1 MWQIQSQVFY
11 TLHLKY
17 QPPKMKQRT
26 LGKTGLTVPVLG
38 FGAMRLPE
46 KDQKVERKASMALIR
61 RAIELG
67 INYIDTAPAYCRN
80 LSEEIVG
87 RAIVGFDR
95 DSLIVSTKNDE
106 RKDADRWWE
115 HLHTSLKRL
124 ATDYIDIYFF
134 WGIKGREFA
143 EGIAPPG
150 LYEEAVKAKEQGLI
164 RHIAFSFHDEPKE
177 ITPIIDSGLFEV
189 MLVQYSL
196 MDRILETAIKRAH
209 SRGMGVV
216 VMGPLGGGRITQPS
230 PIMELL
236 APTPMGRA
244 NVGLRFALSHPGVSA
259 VLSGMSDVEM
269 LEENVDTANKLPP
282 LTSGERERI
291 EYLWKERERQT
302 EIGCTSCRYCEP
314 CPRKVNIPFVLSS
327 LEAGLTWGL
336 WDYAKERISFLRGR
350 PDLGEDMSAC
360 DLCGECDEK
369 CPQGI
374 AVSKLMR
381 EAKERLSE

>member
-1 MWQIQSQVFY
+1 
-11 TLHLKY
+11 
-17 QPPKMKQRT
+17 MKQCT

-46 KDQKVERKASMALIR
+46 KDSQVKQKASTALIR

-87 RAIVGFDR
+87 RAIAGYDR
-95 DSLIVSTKNDE
+95 ESLIVSTKNDE

-124 ATDYIDIYFF
+124 STDYIDIYFF

-150 LYEEAVKAKEQGLI
+150 LYDQALKAKEQGLI

-177 ITPIIDSGLFEV
+177 IIPIIDSGLFEV

-196 MDRILETAIKRAH
+196 MDRTLETAIQRAH

-230 PIMELL
+230 PITELL
-236 APTPMGRA
+236 APTPKGRA
-244 NVGLRFALSHPGVSA
+244 NVGLRFALSHPGVSS
-259 VLSGMSDVEM
+259 VLSGMSDVGM
-269 LEENVDTANKLPP
+269 LEENVDTANKLSP

-291 EYLWKERERQT
+291 EYLWEERERQA

-336 WDYAKERISFLRGR
+336 WDYAKERIAFLRGR

-374 AVSKLMR
+374 AVCELMR
-381 EAKERLSE
+381 QAREKLSE

>member
-1 MWQIQSQVFY
+1 
-11 TLHLKY
+11 
-17 QPPKMKQRT
+17 MKQRT

-46 KDQKVERKASMALIR
+46 KDQKVKLKASIALIR

-87 RAIVGFDR
+87 RAIAGFDR
-95 DSLIVSTKNDE
+95 ESLIISTKNDE

-115 HLHTSLKRL
+115 HLKTSLKQL
-124 ATDYIDIYFF
+124 ATDYFDIYFF

-150 LYEEAVKAKEQGLI
+150 LYDQAVKAKEQGLI

-196 MDRILETAIKRAH
+196 MDRTLETAIQRAH

-236 APTPMGRA
+236 APTPKGRA
-244 NVGLRFALSHPGVSA
+244 NVGLRFTLSHPGVSS
-259 VLSGMSDVEM
+259 VLSGMSDVGM
-269 LEENVDTANKLPP
+269 LEENVDTANKLSP

-291 EYLWKERERQT
+291 EHLWEERERQT

-336 WDYAKERISFLRGR
+336 WDYAKERIAFLRGR

-360 DLCGECDEK
+360 DLCGECGEK

-374 AVSKLMR
+374 AVSELMR
-381 EAKERLSE
+381 EAKEKLSE